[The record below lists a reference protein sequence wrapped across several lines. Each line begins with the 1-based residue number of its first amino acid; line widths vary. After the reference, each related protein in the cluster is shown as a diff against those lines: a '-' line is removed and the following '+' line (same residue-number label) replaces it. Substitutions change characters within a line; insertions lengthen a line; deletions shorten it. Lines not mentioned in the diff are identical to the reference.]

1 MLAIEYGKI
10 NDFTKV
16 HILNQMT
23 ATHKLN
29 DLKDILLELY
39 PEATY

>member
-16 HILNQMT
+16 NILNQMT

-29 DLKDILLELY
+29 DLKDILLKLY
-39 PEATY
+39 P